1 MPRCCAICGGSEQKT
16 TAMQLFIGTR
26 GSQLALVQAQQ
37 VAADLRQHHPD
48 LAVQL
53 EIIHTTGDRVLDVA
67 LTKVG
72 DKGLFVK
79 ELEHALLEGRVQLAV
94 HSCKDLPSLLP
105 EGLGLAAFPPRANP
119 HDALVLPLAAPALA
133 LPPNNPLDL
142 LPAGAV
148 VGTSSLRRAAQL
160 QALRP
165 DLHIE
170 TVRGNV
176 NTRLSKLD
184 RGQYAA
190 LILAAA
196 GLERLGMG
204 SRISALLP
212 ADLMLPAVAQGIL
225 AIEIRSDDHATA
237 ERLTVLD
244 DPPARVAALAERAL
258 LRRLEGGCQVPIAA
272 YAELLPNND
281 QFRLRGLVAALDG
294 STIIRGEQI
303 GSITAPEQVG
313 IALAEQLIAQGAH
326 RLLAPDQA

>member
-1 MPRCCAICGGSEQKT
+1 MK
-16 TAMQLFIGTR
+16 LVIGTR

-79 ELEHALLEGRVQLAV
+79 ELEQALLDGRVHLAV

-105 EGLGLAAFPPRANP
+105 AGLILAAFPPRANP
-119 HDALVLPLAAPALA
+119 HDALVLPQGAPAPAVPPDNPLA
-133 LPPNNPLDL
+133 L
-142 LPAGAV
+142 LPTGAV

-165 DLHIE
+165 DIQIE
-170 TVRGNV
+170 NVRGNV

-184 RGQYAA
+184 SGQYAA

-204 SRISALLP
+204 TRISAVLP

-225 AIEIRSDDHATA
+225 AVEIRSDDHATA
-237 ERLTVLD
+237 ARLATLD
-244 DPPARVAALAERAL
+244 DPTARVAALAERAL

-272 YAELLPNND
+272 HAELLPNGD

-294 STIIRGEQI
+294 STVIRGEQI
-303 GSITAPEQVG
+303 GSTSEPEAAGVV
-313 IALAEQLIAQGAH
+313 LAEQLIAQGAQ